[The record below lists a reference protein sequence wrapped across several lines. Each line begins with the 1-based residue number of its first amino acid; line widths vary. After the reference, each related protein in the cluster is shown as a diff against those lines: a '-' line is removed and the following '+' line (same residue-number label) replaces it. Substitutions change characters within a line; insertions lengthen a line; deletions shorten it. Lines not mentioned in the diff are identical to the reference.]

1 MIQVGATVPSFSL
14 SIAGGG
20 NLSLDDLENQRFVLY
35 FYPKADTPGCT
46 KEACAFRE
54 AQPLFHQVRTKII
67 GISKDPVKKHEKFGT
82 KYDLKFTLAS
92 DETSTTCED
101 FGVWKEKNMYG
112 RRYMGIE
119 RSTFLIDEN
128 GILRN
133 EWRKVKV
140 AGHVEDVLTAAG
152 KL

>member
-1 MIQVGATVPSFSL
+1 MIKIGDTIPSFSMP
-14 SIAGGG
+14 IASGG
-20 NLSLDDLENQRFVLY
+20 NLSLDDLENQRFVLF

-46 KEACAFRE
+46 KEACNFRE
-54 AQPLFHQVRTKII
+54 AQPLFNQVKTKII
-67 GISKDPVKKHEKFGT
+67 GVSKDPVRKHEKFST
-82 KYDLKFTLAS
+82 KYDLNFGLAS
-92 DETSTTCED
+92 DENSTTCEE
-101 FGVWKEKNMYG
+101 FGVWKEKNLYG

-140 AGHVEDVLTAAG
+140 PGHVENVLVAAR